1 MKTKEIYLLVAASVL
16 VVAGW
21 ATWRF
26 TAIEKVVEP
35 PTNASLP
42 APQAAPPTLK
52 TTPATTHRTTDRPIV
67 SETAQKAE
75 IPKAR
80 LSEAL
85 KQEMASATAMQDAL
99 KAGPRAVLELGR
111 ARNKPEDMAF
121 LKSLGLS
128 DDIRDKVYEMLG
140 AKRDLFWDH
149 EEKIKEAARKREAYT
164 GYVSALRQKEADIEA
179 AVGTEN
185 YGKIKYYEANVVERH
200 ETARF
205 KDYLQSRSLP
215 LTEPQEA
222 AVVDAMVQARAGGG
236 KATFSLGSP
245 SISMEDK
252 LAYIDTVKQNL
263 GTVLNANDM
272 AHLEQHLKKTAE
284 SLQKLQALIES
295 NNKKAEERKMKASNP
310 PAPPRYPRSWEF

>member
-1 MKTKEIYLLVAASVL
+1 MKTKEIYLLAAASML

-21 ATWRF
+21 AAWRF
-26 TAIEKVVEP
+26 TAIDNVAEP
-35 PTNASLP
+35 QTNASLP
-42 APQAAPPTLK
+42 APQAAPPTPK

-140 AKRDLFWDH
+140 AKRDLFWVH
-149 EEKIKEAARKREAYT
+149 EEKIKEAHQKRETYT
-164 GYVSALRQKEADIEA
+164 GYLSEVRQMEADIEA
-179 AVGTEN
+179 TVGTEN
-185 YGKIKYYEANVVERH
+185 YGKIKYYESTPVERG

-205 KDYLQSRSLP
+205 KTYLQSRSLP
-215 LTEPQEA
+215 LTEQQEA
-222 AVVDAMVQARAGGG
+222 AVVDAMVQARVGGG
-236 KATFSLGSP
+236 KATFSLSSP

-252 LAYIDTVKQNL
+252 LAYIDKL
-263 GTVLNANDM
+263 KESLAPVLNANDR
-272 AHLEQHLKKTAE
+272 ALLEQHLKEVAGKTM
-284 SLQKLQALIES
+284 
-295 NNKKAEERKMKASNP
+295 KMLP
-310 PAPPRYPRSWEF
+310 LF